1 MDGQA
6 LSPNIPPKE
15 DVSIKVTIPSMP
27 KPNSTQP
34 SAKNSGFFSG
44 DGFLKELNAKIK
56 ERKERPKDE
65 PHTTTVEKKISS
77 SANFCSS

>member
-1 MDGQA
+1 
-6 LSPNIPPKE
+6 
-15 DVSIKVTIPSMP
+15 IPSMP

-34 SAKNSGFFSG
+34 AAKNSGFFSG

-65 PHTTTVEKKISS
+65 PHTTPVEKK
-77 SANFCSS
+77 NL

>member
-1 MDGQA
+1 
-6 LSPNIPPKE
+6 
-15 DVSIKVTIPSMP
+15 MP
-27 KPNSTQP
+27 KSNTTQP

-65 PHTTTVEKKISS
+65 AQATHGEKK
-77 SANFCSS
+77 NL